1 MSFSEEA
8 VTFNNLFVERMDTQD
23 GQVKTAQAGQ
33 AYVRSFL
40 REHSFSRKILPPESV
55 TRADLTRSTR
65 HDTLIKIVDFEH
77 PSTAAAVNFRSAG
90 KERYLQGTR
99 YAVPFFKVESDLFVK
114 NEAELLAYE
123 YPITKVIEENSIKDI
138 MFVEDSTFLS
148 ASNGAVTTSG
158 KFIASSDTSVTRSNL
173 IKLFKMIDNDKLQSM
188 VVLMTN
194 VDFDDWHVQPATDV
208 GSPLAT
214 ELTINGYKY
223 ETIMRRRVI
232 VTNKV
237 DLLSP
242 GTIYCYTDP
251 QFLGNFFILNDVK
264 FWIKKEADKVFWKT
278 WEYVGV
284 GIANLRSIAKIT
296 LNVPAIPGP
305 GYSGTFGPQIFS

>member
-1 MSFSEEA
+1 MSFNDEA

-40 REHSFSRKILPPESV
+40 REHSFARKILPPESV
-55 TRADLTRSTR
+55 TRADLQRSTR
-65 HDTLIKIVDFEH
+65 HDTLIKVVDFEH

-90 KERYLQGTR
+90 RERYLQGKR
-99 YAVPFFKVESDLFVK
+99 YAIPFFKVESDLFVK

-138 MFVEDSTFLS
+138 MFVEDSVFMNV
-148 ASNGAVTTSG
+148 SNGAVTTSG
-158 KFIASSDTSVTRSNL
+158 KKIVSADTAVNRSNL
-173 IKLFKMIDNDKLQSM
+173 NKLFKMIDVDKLQSM
-188 VVLMTN
+188 LILMTN

-208 GSPLAT
+208 GSPLAS

-223 ETIMRRRVI
+223 DSIMRRKVV

-237 DLLSP
+237 DLLAP
-242 GTIYCYTDP
+242 GHIFAYTDP

-278 WEYVGV
+278 WEYVGMGV
-284 GIANLRSIAKIT
+284 ANLRSIAKIE

-305 GYSGTFGPQIFS
+305 GVGGSF

>member
-1 MSFSEEA
+1 MSFNDEA

-33 AYVRSFL
+33 AYIRSYL
-40 REHSFSRKILPPESV
+40 RENSFARKILPPESV
-55 TRADLTRSTR
+55 TRADLQRSTR

-90 KERYLQGTR
+90 RERYLQGKR
-99 YAVPFFKVESDLFVK
+99 YAIPFFKVESDLFVK

-123 YPITKVIEENSIKDI
+123 YPITKVIEENSVKDI
-138 MFVEDSTFLS
+138 MAVEDSVFMS
-148 ASNGAVTTSG
+148 VSNGAVATSG
-158 KFIASSDTSVTRSNL
+158 KKIVSADTSVTRHNL
-173 IKLFKMIDNDKLQSM
+173 NKLFKMIDVDKLQSM
-188 VVLMTN
+188 LVLMTN

-208 GSPLAT
+208 GSPLAS

-223 ETIMRRRVI
+223 DSIMRRKVV

-237 DLLSP
+237 DLLAP
-242 GTIYCYTDP
+242 GHIFAYTDP

-264 FWIKKEADKVFWKT
+264 FWIKKEADRVFWKA
-278 WEYVGV
+278 WEFVGM
-284 GIANLRSIAKIT
+284 GIANLRSVAKIE
-296 LNVPAIPGP
+296 LAVPQIPGQ
-305 GYSGTFGPQIFS
+305 GGF

>member
-1 MSFSEEA
+1 MSFNEEA

-55 TRADLTRSTR
+55 TRADLQRSTR
-65 HDTLIKIVDFEH
+65 HDTLMKIVDFEH
-77 PSTAAAVNFRSAG
+77 PSAAAAVNFRSAG
-90 KERYLQGTR
+90 RERYLQGKR
-99 YAVPFFKVESDLFVK
+99 YAIPFFKIESDLFVK

-138 MFVEDSTFLS
+138 MFVEDSTFMNVS
-148 ASNGAVTTSG
+148 QGAVSTSG
-158 KFIASSDTSVTRSNL
+158 KFIASGDTSVTRSNL
-173 IKLFKMIDNDKLQSM
+173 NKLFKMIDVDKLQSM
-188 VVLMTN
+188 LVLMTN

-208 GSPLAT
+208 GSPLAS

-223 ETIMRRRVI
+223 ESIMRRKVV

-242 GTIYCYTDP
+242 GHIYAYTDP

-278 WEYVGV
+278 WSYVGM
-284 GIANLRSIAKIT
+284 GIANLRSIAKIE
-296 LNVPAIPGP
+296 LSVPAIPGP
-305 GYSGTFGPQIFS
+305 GFSGSW

>member
-1 MSFSEEA
+1 MSFNDEA

-23 GQVKTAQAGQ
+23 GQTKTAQAGQ

-40 REHSFSRKILPPESV
+40 REHSFARKVLPTESV
-55 TRADLTRSTR
+55 TRADLQRSTR

-90 KERYLQGTR
+90 RERYLQGKR
-99 YAVPFFKVESDLFVK
+99 YAIPFFKIESDLFVK

-123 YPITKVIEENSIKDI
+123 YPITKVIEENSIKDV
-138 MFVEDSTFLS
+138 MFVEDSVFMNV
-148 ASNGAVTTSG
+148 SNGAVSTSG
-158 KFIASSDTSVTRSNL
+158 KKIVSADTAVSRSNL
-173 IKLFKMIDNDKLQSM
+173 NKLFKMIDVDKLQSM

-208 GSPLAT
+208 GSPLAS

-223 ETIMRRRVI
+223 ETIMRRRAI
-232 VTNKV
+232 VTNKT
-237 DLLSP
+237 DLLAP
-242 GTIYCYTDP
+242 GHIFAYTDP
-251 QFLGNFFILNDVK
+251 QFLGNFFIMNDVK

-278 WEYVGV
+278 WEYVGM
-284 GIANLRSIAKIT
+284 GIANLRSVAKIE
-296 LNVPAIPGP
+296 LAVPSIPG
-305 GYSGTFGPQIFS
+305 GSF

>member
-1 MSFSEEA
+1 MSFNDEA

-40 REHSFSRKILPPESV
+40 REHSFARKILPPESV
-55 TRADLTRSTR
+55 TRADLQRSTR
-65 HDTLIKIVDFEH
+65 HDTLIKVVDFEH

-90 KERYLQGTR
+90 RERYLQGKR
-99 YAVPFFKVESDLFVK
+99 YAILFFKVESDLFVK

-138 MFVEDSTFLS
+138 MFVEDSVFMNV
-148 ASNGAVTTSG
+148 SNGAVTTSG
-158 KFIASSDTSVTRSNL
+158 KKIVSADTAVNRSNL
-173 IKLFKMIDNDKLQSM
+173 NKLFKMIDVDKLQSM
-188 VVLMTN
+188 LILMTN

-208 GSPLAT
+208 GSPLAS

-223 ETIMRRRVI
+223 DSIMRRKVV

-237 DLLSP
+237 DLLAP
-242 GTIYCYTDP
+242 GHIFAYTDP

-278 WEYVGV
+278 WEYVGMGV
-284 GIANLRSIAKIT
+284 ANLRSVAKIE

-305 GYSGTFGPQIFS
+305 GVGGSF

>member
-1 MSFSEEA
+1 MSFNDEA

-23 GQVKTAQAGQ
+23 GQTKTAQAGQ

-55 TRADLTRSTR
+55 TRADLQRSTR
-65 HDTLIKIVDFEH
+65 HDTLIKVVDFEH

-90 KERYLQGTR
+90 RERYLQGKR
-99 YAVPFFKVESDLFVK
+99 YAIPFFKVESDLFVK

-138 MFVEDSTFLS
+138 MFVEDSVFMNVC
-148 ASNGAVTTSG
+148 NGAVATSG
-158 KFIASSDTSVTRSNL
+158 KKIVSADTAVSRSNL
-173 IKLFKMIDNDKLQSM
+173 NKLFKMIDVDKLQSM
-188 VVLMTN
+188 LVLMTN
-194 VDFDDWHVQPATDV
+194 VDFDDWHVQPATDI
-208 GSPLAT
+208 GSPLAS

-223 ETIMRRRVI
+223 ESIMRRKVV

-237 DLLSP
+237 DLLAP
-242 GTIYCYTDP
+242 GHIFAFTDP

-278 WEYVGV
+278 WEYVGM
-284 GIANLRSIAKIT
+284 GIANLRSVAKIE

-305 GYSGTFGPQIFS
+305 GFNGTF